1 MDDLSRALRA
11 HPFLHDLE
19 PAHVAL
25 LVGCAKNVRYRA
37 GEYVL
42 REGDDASTF
51 FLVRHGTI
59 SLEVAVPG
67 REPVVVE
74 TVGPGDVLGLSWM
87 IGGATTHLD
96 CRAREAVVA
105 FSLDATCLRDKMNAD
120 HHLGYALTS
129 RLLERAYERLARV
142 RLQKLD
148 VYG

>member
-1 MDDLSRALRA
+1 MEDLARALRA

-19 PAHVAL
+19 PAHVEL

-59 SLEVAVPG
+59 SLEVSVPG

-87 IGGATTHLD
+87 VGGATTHLD
-96 CRAREAVVA
+96 GRAREAVVA
-105 FSLDATCLRDKMNAD
+105 FSLDATCLRNKMNAD

-129 RLLERAYERLARV
+129 RLLELAYERLARV